1 MDMLFAQKKI
11 LQSKFVQRL
20 ISSKKDSSR
29 AGRFM
34 FFPVMGYSQETGLE
48 YGLSG
53 TYNFYVQKADT
64 AIRTS
69 SINAFAT
76 LTTKHQSN
84 LKLTTDIWSSK
95 NKYHYI
101 GEVKYRDFPFSF
113 YGIGDNTLAKD
124 KDLLLQKLFRL
135 NLEVEKRLLKNYY
148 TGLNAMFEDFTYSDQ
163 SNEGIFNRSAFYG
176 AEGGKYLALG
186 LSQVYDSRNSNTNP
200 SKGVY
205 GRLKYA
211 YAPDFWGGHNFDG
224 SFLSVDLRAFFRI
237 DKHLIVGINSIYQ
250 TLIGK
255 EIPFYL
261 MPQLG
266 NDEMMRGYYQGR
278 YRDKNL
284 WAIQGEL
291 RYKVHPRIGLAT
303 FISTG
308 TVYPEKINLSKLKM
322 SYGGGV
328 RYFFDLEHEANIRL
342 DYAVGEK
349 RPQEKRQNG
358 LYLSIGQAF

>member
-1 MDMLFAQKKI
+1 MKSSLKSTLLALLLLFGSIDMLFAQKKI

-148 TGLNAMFEDFTYSDQ
+148 TGLNAMFEDF
-163 SNEGIFNRSAFYG
+163 
-176 AEGGKYLALG
+176 
-186 LSQVYDSRNSNTNP
+186 
-200 SKGVY
+200 
-205 GRLKYA
+205 
-211 YAPDFWGGHNFDG
+211 
-224 SFLSVDLRAFFRI
+224 
-237 DKHLIVGINSIYQ
+237 
-250 TLIGK
+250 
-255 EIPFYL
+255 
-261 MPQLG
+261 
-266 NDEMMRGYYQGR
+266 
-278 YRDKNL
+278 
-284 WAIQGEL
+284 
-291 RYKVHPRIGLAT
+291 
-303 FISTG
+303 
-308 TVYPEKINLSKLKM
+308 
-322 SYGGGV
+322 
-328 RYFFDLEHEANIRL
+328 
-342 DYAVGEK
+342 
-349 RPQEKRQNG
+349 
-358 LYLSIGQAF
+358 